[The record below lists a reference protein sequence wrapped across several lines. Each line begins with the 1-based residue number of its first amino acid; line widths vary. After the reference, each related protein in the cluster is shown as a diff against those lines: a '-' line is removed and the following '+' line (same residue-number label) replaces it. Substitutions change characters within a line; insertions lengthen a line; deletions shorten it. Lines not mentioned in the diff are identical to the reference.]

1 MSEPKE
7 TQHPVAEPPSVS
19 TLLDLTSH
27 DTPADTSTSQATAR
41 MWKLCFLSILI
52 GAVTAASALILIR
65 YMIAPL
71 GNFLF
76 RQRFD
81 LHYVDPTNASLG
93 VWIFFIPIIGGVA
106 IGLLS
111 RLGPTAVRGQGIP
124 EAMEAILFNQ
134 SKIPAKV
141 ILLRPLAAA
150 ISIGT
155 GAPFGVEG
163 PVIQTGGAFGSVF
176 GQFFRMTEEE
186 RKALLGAG
194 AAAGLAAVYGTPVA
208 AVLLALELLLFEFRL
223 RSLIPVALAS
233 ATAAGIRL
241 WNRGGDPTFSMAI
254 PVIKW
259 VKGHH
264 FTLPVTSLVV
274 SPTTVQALII
284 YALIGLVVGVAAA
297 VITRALRVVE
307 DAFDMFMPVHWMWW
321 PAIASVVVGACALI
335 DYHVLGFGYSDI
347 LGLLQGDML
356 FKTIVLLMILK
367 SIAWIVA
374 LGGGSS
380 GGTLAPIFIVG
391 GSMGTLLAK
400 AINHLAALAHVTAI
414 TGFDVRVAAL
424 VGMAALFAGASR
436 AFLTSVVFAVESTL
450 EPNTLL
456 PVLAG
461 CSTAILVASLM
472 VREGIMTEHM
482 TRRGMRARTEYTV
495 DFLDRLFVRD
505 ACSRHVVV
513 LQGSQTLQEARKKI
527 QTEKAISRHHAYPVV
542 DEHQRLIGILSYAE
556 ILNPDQSID
565 RSLEDLIQR
574 APVVILPENT
584 LRFADALMARHGIG
598 RLVVVTRDH
607 PDKVAGIIT
616 RSDLLTAHRRTL

>member
-1 MSEPKE
+1 
-7 TQHPVAEPPSVS
+7 
-19 TLLDLTSH
+19 
-27 DTPADTSTSQATAR
+27 
-41 MWKLCFLSILI
+41 
-52 GAVTAASALILIR
+52 
-65 YMIAPL
+65 
-71 GNFLF
+71 
-76 RQRFD
+76 
-81 LHYVDPTNASLG
+81 
-93 VWIFFIPIIGGVA
+93 FFIPIAGGLA

-141 ILLRPLAAA
+141 ILLRPIAAA

-163 PVIQTGGAFGSVF
+163 PVIQTGGAFGSVL
-176 GQFFRMTEEE
+176 GQFFRTSVEE
-186 RKALLGAG
+186 RKTLLGAG

-233 ATAAGIRL
+233 ATAAGIRVL
-241 WNRGGDPTFSMAI
+241 DRGAGPTFGMAI
-254 PVIKW
+254 PVIKII
-259 VKGHH
+259 KGHQ
-264 FTLPVTSLVV
+264 FIMPVTSLVAG
-274 SPTTVQALII
+274 PTTPQALVI
-284 YALIGLVVGVAAA
+284 YALIGLVIGVAAA
-297 VITRALRVVE
+297 VITRSLRVVE

-321 PAIASVVVGACALI
+321 PAIAAVVVGACALI
-335 DYHVLGFGYSDI
+335 DYHVLGWGYTDI
-347 LGLLQGDML
+347 LSLLQGDMV

-391 GSMGTLLAK
+391 GCMGTLLAK
-400 AINHLAALAHVTAI
+400 VVEYIVVLIDPKIVEHATAI
-414 TGFDVRVAAL
+414 TGLDARVAAL
-424 VGMAALFAGASR
+424 VGMAALFAGTSR

-450 EPNTLL
+450 EPNTFL
-456 PVLAG
+456 PVLVG
-461 CSTAILVASLM
+461 CSTSILVASLM

-482 TRRGMRARTEYTV
+482 TRRGMRAQTEYTV

-505 ACSRHVVV
+505 AYSKHVFM
-513 LQGSQTLQEARKKI
+513 LKGSQTLQEARKKI
-527 QTEKAISRHHAYPVV
+527 QTEESITRHHAYPVV
-542 DEHQRLIGILSYAE
+542 DEHQRLLGVLSYAE
-556 ILNPDQSID
+556 ILDPDQPVD
-565 RSLEDLIQR
+565 RPLEELIQH
-574 APVVILPENT
+574 APVVVLPENT

-598 RLVVVTRDH
+598 RLIVVTRDH

-616 RSDLLTAHRRTL
+616 RSDLLTAHRRAL